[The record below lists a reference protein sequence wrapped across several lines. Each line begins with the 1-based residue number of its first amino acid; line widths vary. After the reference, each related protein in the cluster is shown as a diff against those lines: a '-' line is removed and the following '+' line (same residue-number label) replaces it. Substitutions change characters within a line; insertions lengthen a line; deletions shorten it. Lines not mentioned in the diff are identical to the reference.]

1 MSITLEEAERQLN
14 TWLAANLAVSTGQS
28 YRIGNR
34 QLERADA
41 AEILRQI
48 NFWRREVERL
58 RSGRR
63 GVRVFRVSPRDL

>member
-1 MSITLEEAERQLN
+1 MSITLEQAEQQLN
-14 TWLAANLAVSTGQS
+14 AWLAANLAVSTGQS

-63 GVRVFRVSPRDL
+63 GVRVFRAVPMD